1 MEWGPI
7 NEWIISNAALHTAD
21 ETWAGVIRGSF
32 AAGAICLLIQLT
44 NGLLCR
50 ATLLRIPRLK
60 DRLASLGGV
69 EASPRAEGRRGWLR
83 DLSVAFAIGTS
94 GTVVLWSITG
104 RDLPSSRRL
113 VRLSAMVAGTVVVV
127 AFVAL
132 TATTTMADAGWAGT
146 ARFVTSVLSSALF
159 WLGLF
164 LVATVLPRVLK
175 RTGRS

>member
-1 MEWGPI
+1 M
-7 NEWIISNAALHTAD
+7 
-21 ETWAGVIRGSF
+21 IRGSL
-32 AAGAICLLIQLT
+32 AAGAICLVIQIT

-69 EASPRAEGRRGWLR
+69 EAEPLSEGGKGWVR
-83 DLSVAFAIGTS
+83 DLSIAFAIGTS

-104 RDLPSSRRL
+104 HELPPPRRL
-113 VRLSAMVAGTVVVV
+113 VRLGAMVAGAVVVV

-132 TATTTMADAGWAGT
+132 TATTTMADAGWAGA

-175 RTGRS
+175 RSGRS